1 MAERMG
7 LSKNVTLE
15 WMELAANCKISGMT
29 QEEAY
34 PILNEKIGETI
45 HSPVNSKQIRVILFN
60 MWFRPEDW
68 FLTRSTE
75 IAKALPAN
83 ERIAIHWALLLERY
97 PVFYDLCTVI
107 GGLFEFRDEITLA
120 QIRNR
125 IFEKWGARDTL
136 QGCLSKNMQMF
147 RELKSLEAIKPAG
160 TYKRNTMAISD
171 VNTMQLLCASLIDA
185 SGKEYMSWEEV
196 IHHPAL
202 FPFVICD
209 ISQADMAACDNLLL
223 ERMGDEVVL
232 RTKMK

>member
-1 MAERMG
+1 MAERIG
-7 LSKNVTLE
+7 LSKNIKLD
-15 WMELAANCKISGMT
+15 WMNLAADQHLQGKNQT
-29 QEEAY
+29 EAM
-34 PILNEKIGETI
+34 PVIDGLIHESITCQANLRTI
-45 HSPVNSKQIRVILFN
+45 RAVLLN
-60 MWFRPEDW
+60 MWFKNEDW
-68 FLTRSTE
+68 YLD
-75 IAKALPAN
+75 KASKAIMGLPSN
-83 ERIAIHWALLLERY
+83 ERIPIHWALLLKRY

-107 GGLFEFRDEITLA
+107 GGLFEYREEITLG

-147 RELKSLEAIKPAG
+147 RELKALEAIKPAG
-160 TYKRNTMAISD
+160 TYKRNTMVISD
-171 VNTMQLLCASLIDA
+171 VNIMQLLCASLIDA

-202 FPFVICD
+202 FPFAICD

-232 RTKMK
+232 RTKEK